1 MGNNN
6 LGWVILIIIVII
18 LICALIWWAN
28 SSRKDESAR
37 RDQVFLRKMDYRML
51 EYEHKLKRNF
61 TSTNQNGNTRF
72 ETSRSFKLNKSDRYK
87 IVLPKHDKSDKYEI
101 VRPKHEDKEQSY
113 TVSIKFDFSEHK
125 ISIQTPQ
132 STPDGRTTDGY
143 VAEIRHHIFED
154 SMLYDTLND
163 PVIQPSEIN
172 RSTQSGATKISIKKS
187 QGNDLMIEFDISPG
201 VMVTG
206 SMTIRLDS
214 LTPSHQ
220 MGNDFAIKNK
230 SDYN

>member
-6 LGWVILIIIVII
+6 LGWVILIIVII
-18 LICALIWWAN
+18 LICVLIWWAN
-28 SSRKDESAR
+28 SSGKDKSSCQE
-37 RDQVFLRKMDYRML
+37 QGFLRKLEYRML
-51 EYEHKLKRNF
+51 LHERRLQENF
-61 TSTNQNGNTRF
+61 TSTHQNGNTRF

-172 RSTQSGATKISIKKS
+172 RSTQSRATKISIKKS
-187 QGNDLMIEFDISPG
+187 QDNDLIIDFDISPG
-201 VMVTG
+201 VMAIG

-214 LTPSHQ
+214 LTPSRQ

>member
-6 LGWVILIIIVII
+6 LGWVIILIIIVII
-18 LICALIWWAN
+18 FICALIWWAN

-72 ETSRSFKLNKSDRYK
+72 ETSRSFKLNKGDRYK
-87 IVLPKHDKSDKYEI
+87 IVLPKNENKYI
-101 VRPKHEDKEQSY
+101 IDLPKNVDKERNY
-113 TVSIKFDFSEHK
+113 TVSIKLDFLEHK
-125 ISIQTPQ
+125 ISIQTPT
-132 STPDGRTTDGY
+132 STPDGRMEDGY

-172 RSTQSGATKISIKKS
+172 RSTQRGATKISIKKS

-214 LTPSHQ
+214 LSPSHQ

>member
-1 MGNNN
+1 MGNKN
-6 LGWVILIIIVII
+6 LGLVILIIIIVII
-18 LICALIWWAN
+18 LICVLIWWTNPSAKN
-28 SSRKDESAR
+28 KSFCRKERFLDFYRQVEDR
-37 RDQVFLRKMDYRML
+37 RAQ
-51 EYEHKLKRNF
+51 YEHKLKRNF

-87 IVLPKHDKSDKYEI
+87 IVLPKH
-101 VRPKHEDKEQSY
+101 EDQEQSY

-125 ISIQTPQ
+125 ISIQTPT
-132 STPDGRTTDGY
+132 STPDGRMKDGY

-187 QGNDLMIEFDISPG
+187 QDNDLMVEFDISHG
-201 VMVTG
+201 VMIAG
-206 SMTIRLDS
+206 SMTVRLDS
-214 LTPSHQ
+214 LSPSHQ